1 MYWYDKFIDEMKEL
15 IMKRRELQSKLEEIK
30 KSIRG
35 GANYFAVRQNKS
47 VNQILSTELLKGA
60 ERMGEIIAEL
70 DSIQNEIFDL
80 DTIIVS
86 KLEVYMSNFEAKFSM
101 PTRMNDAGDII
112 KYDDIYAVAVK
123 SEDRREVTPDDIWFL
138 KMIKDAFKATN
149 VGFVEK

>member
-60 ERMGEIIAEL
+60 ERMSEIIAEL
-70 DSIQNEIFDL
+70 DSVQNEIFNL

-86 KLEVYMSNFEAKFSM
+86 KLETYMGNFEAKFSM

-112 KYDDIYAVAVK
+112 KYDDVYAVAVK

>member
-1 MYWYDKFIDEMKEL
+1 MYWYDSFIDEMKEL
-15 IMKRRELQSKLEEIK
+15 ILKRKELQLKIIDIK
-30 KSIRG
+30 KSIKG

-47 VNQILSTELLKGA
+47 MNSALSTELLKGS
-60 ERMGEIIAEL
+60 ERMCEIIAEL
-70 DSIQNEIFDL
+70 ESLQNEIFDL

-86 KLEVYMSNFEAKFSM
+86 KLEAYMSNFEAKFSM

-123 SEDRREVTPDDIWFL
+123 QEDRREVTPDDIWFL

-149 VGFVEK
+149 VAFVEK